1 MICKPIPKE
10 DCYELVEPLVFW
22 VDYKRREAHAGF
34 RFKGSIPKIFWS
46 MVTNPYDPKCVR
58 GFAIHDYL
66 YETHLCSREAADI
79 KLKQCLLNDGK
90 DKETAETIF
99 ATVRFVGSIAW
110 RKKQCL
116 KK

>member
-34 RFKGSIPKIFWS
+34 RFKGSIPKFFWS
-46 MVTNPYDPKCVR
+46 MVTNP
-58 GFAIHDYL
+58 
-66 YETHLCSREAADI
+66 
-79 KLKQCLLNDGK
+79 CLLNDGK